1 MIIIIFENCVFEMWT
16 AIRIQIQMRNSSCD
30 CVSKLQQ
37 IVMFMFVVYGQM
49 RFEADSNTFCQQPEG
64 GRGRG
69 KLGRIGQAYSPFL
82 SKLSFKR
89 ASKCWLS
96 AFNLNVNAW
105 RLNWANKFSARH
117 PHPPSAAVSLCPLSL
132 SLSLVFFLI
141 SFNSEIKCF
150 IIIYTLFR
158 PIMRA

>member
-16 AIRIQIQMRNSSCD
+16 AIRSQIQIQMCNSSCG
-30 CVSKLQQ
+30 CVSKTTANCN
-37 IVMFMFVVYGQM
+37 VYVCCLWANAV
-49 RFEADSNTFCQQPEG
+49 RG
-64 GRGRG
+64 GLKHVLSAGRRRRRR

-117 PHPPSAAVSLCPLSL
+117 PHPPSAAVSLCLSL
-132 SLSLVFFLI
+132 SLSLFSWSLLI
-141 SFNSEIKCF
+141 PK
-150 IIIYTLFR
+150 
-158 PIMRA
+158 